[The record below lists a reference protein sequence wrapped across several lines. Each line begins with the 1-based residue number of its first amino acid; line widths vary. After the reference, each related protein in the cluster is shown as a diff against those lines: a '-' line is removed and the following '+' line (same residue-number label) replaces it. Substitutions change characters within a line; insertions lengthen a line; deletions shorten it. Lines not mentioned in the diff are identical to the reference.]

1 MKKTVL
7 FGAGQAGAMAAR
19 LLGGDHAAVCFADNA
34 PEKRVE
40 LHLHTN
46 MSAMDALTAVGFKTD
61 STIGTDKNVIKRAE
75 AWGHPAIALSL
86 IHI

>member
-34 PEKRVE
+34 PEKRGGSLAGLPIVSPE
-40 LHLHTN
+40 EALALGPDCVCLCVL
-46 MSAMDALTAVGFKTD
+46 DAE
-61 STIGTDKNVIKRAE
+61 RASQME
-75 AWGHPAIALSL
+75 AQLRAP
-86 IHI
+86 